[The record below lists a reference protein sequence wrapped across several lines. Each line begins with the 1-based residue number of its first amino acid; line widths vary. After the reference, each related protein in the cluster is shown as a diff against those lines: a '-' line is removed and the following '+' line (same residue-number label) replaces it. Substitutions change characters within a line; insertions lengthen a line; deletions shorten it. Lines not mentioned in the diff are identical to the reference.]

1 MNMTHFA
8 FIQNLNTPEI
18 VMIGAVVLLFFGA
31 KRMPGLFQS
40 LGKSVREFKKATSGI
55 EADIRT
61 AMDVDVEAE
70 AAKRKRVAAAAVSVA
85 EAPVTPAVATPAVA
99 TVAADT
105 VAVTTA
111 TAAAATDVA

>member
-1 MNMTHFA
+1 
-8 FIQNLNTPEI
+8 
-18 VMIGAVVLLFFGA
+18 MIGAVVLLFFGA
-31 KRMPGLFQS
+31 KRMPRLFQS

-61 AMDVDVEAE
+61 AMDVDVEAK
-70 AAKRKRVAAAAVSVA
+70 AAKRKRA
-85 EAPVTPAVATPAVA
+85 EVPVTLAVATPAVA
-99 TVAADT
+99 TLAADT

>member
-40 LGKSVREFKKATSGI
+40 LGKSVREFKKATS
-55 EADIRT
+55 EDEDDDDDI
-61 AMDVDVEAE
+61 VD
-70 AAKRKRVAAAAVSVA
+70 
-85 EAPVTPAVATPAVA
+85 
-99 TVAADT
+99 DT
-105 VAVTTA
+105 KETKKIK
-111 TAAAATDVA
+111 DDKE

>member
-1 MNMTHFA
+1 MTHFA

-55 EADIRT
+55 EADIRS
-61 AMDVDVEAE
+61 AMDVEAE
-70 AAKRKRVAAAAVSVA
+70 AAKRKRVAAAEAAAVSAA
-85 EAPVTPAVATPAVA
+85 EAPVAPAVATPAVA
-99 TVAADT
+99 ATPVAT
-105 VAVTTA
+105 TTEVA
-111 TAAAATDVA
+111 